1 MIVLVAF
8 ARVTVCQYRCWPQLD
23 RIPLMV
29 PSPRMGSVAPC
40 FLPWSPDAPSLNTQL
55 RAKTTQQRYS
65 KGLTS
70 TISSCR
76 LPGLSIA
83 GRCANPEPAA
93 PSGNPSLPS
102 LDTLQVA
109 LEGGCDRRGR
119 CGCDR
124 AGALDRTGSS
134 PRWAGGNPDCR
145 DRASDGARRGRREA
159 DGIARRAPGCAP
171 RARLDA
177 LHRQRA
183 PAHDEHRRACAL
195 ACFGDASGD
204 DRLGQQRRTR
214 ATDAGAARGDPC
226 LRCAGI
232 RDPATAPVNIS
243 RRGSRPMRRRALSR
257 ALIALGLLST
267 VTAAAGVAGSSALAG
282 APAATRGLTVGFA
295 ADNSLLD
302 GTAATRSV
310 WLDRAVAEGA
320 RIVRVPVVWS
330 EVAPLRRSAG
340 FRPQDPGSPGYNW
353 SSTDETVRELSQ
365 HGLTPLLMILSAPAW
380 AEGAHRPALAPPGT
394 WEPNAGQFASFARA
408 AAQRYSGAYPDPL
421 YGGES
426 LPRVRYWQAW
436 NEPNLPYYLSPQWT
450 RVGNRY
456 APASPNLYRRLL
468 NGFYAA
474 VKGVARSNYVLMG
487 GTAPYGDPPGGARM
501 QPLAFYR
508 SLFCLSRTRAP
519 LRCPAPVHLD
529 GVDHHP
535 YGASP
540 EQSAFFSDD
549 VAVPNVWKIGR
560 VLNAAVRDGH
570 VLPRAHKDMWVTE
583 LGWNSAIHP
592 KFRSRPRR
600 GTSSWPNFYS
610 GSRAS
615 VRSCG
620 STFATR
626 RRRSSS
632 AGVECTI
639 TAGRQ
644 SRLLRR
650 FCSRLSR
657 SDGRLAASSCGAE
670 RRTQACCG
678 SRVSFRP
685 GTGSAWRGFRWERD
699 RSS

>member
-1 MIVLVAF
+1 
-8 ARVTVCQYRCWPQLD
+8 
-23 RIPLMV
+23 
-29 PSPRMGSVAPC
+29 
-40 FLPWSPDAPSLNTQL
+40 
-55 RAKTTQQRYS
+55 
-65 KGLTS
+65 
-70 TISSCR
+70 
-76 LPGLSIA
+76 
-83 GRCANPEPAA
+83 
-93 PSGNPSLPS
+93 
-102 LDTLQVA
+102 
-109 LEGGCDRRGR
+109 
-119 CGCDR
+119 
-124 AGALDRTGSS
+124 
-134 PRWAGGNPDCR
+134 
-145 DRASDGARRGRREA
+145 
-159 DGIARRAPGCAP
+159 
-171 RARLDA
+171 
-177 LHRQRA
+177 
-183 PAHDEHRRACAL
+183 
-195 ACFGDASGD
+195 
-204 DRLGQQRRTR
+204 
-214 ATDAGAARGDPC
+214 
-226 LRCAGI
+226 
-232 RDPATAPVNIS
+232 
-243 RRGSRPMRRRALSR
+243 MRRRALSR

-267 VTAAAGVAGSSALAG
+267 VTAAAGVAGSSALAV
-282 APAATRGLTVGFA
+282 APAAARGLTVGFA

-330 EVAPLRRSAG
+330 EVAPLRRPAG

-365 HGLTPLLMILSAPAW
+365 HGLTPLLMILSAPTW

-456 APASPNLYRRLL
+456 APASPNLYRRML

-583 LGWNSAIHP
+583 LGWNSHP
-592 KFRSRPRR
+592 PQVSVATQARYVELAEFLLWKQGVSTVMWLDIRDTPSPQFFGWS
-600 GTSSWPNFYS
+600 GMYYYS
-610 GSRAS
+610 GAPKPAATAFLFPFVAQRRAAGS
-615 VRSCG
+615 VELWGR
-620 STFATR
+620 APN
-626 RRRSSS
+626 
-632 AGVECTI
+632 AGVLRI
-639 TAGRQ
+639 SRQLPAGNWIRVARIPVGARQ
-644 SRLLRR
+644 VFVTNLALKGPAVLRATV
-650 FCSRLSR
+650 
-657 SDGRLAASSCGAE
+657 GSS
-670 RRTQACCG
+670 T
-678 SRVSFRP
+678 SLP
-685 GTGSAWRGFRWERD
+685 WREGG
-699 RSS
+699 